1 MIFNLFFEKGSV
13 SGTMQV
19 NIQSNKQRTP
29 RRRCPKHQA
38 RRDASGIQ
46 RRLQPPRCATTAWE
60 GRRKSRSAAARQPY
74 HFFTLPAL
82 LRYGMLTCATPLAL
96 RFGPTFGCSIS
107 RLPQRSVLKIL
118 LIMSRLS
125 GFLKFAGEG
134 FDVRASDRRAEQA
147 GELGGIT
154 DELDLFAK
162 PFRHCPETDL

>member
-1 MIFNLFFEKGSV
+1 MPQD
-13 SGTMQV
+13 SGALRVDGGDYAAQV
-19 NIQSNKQRTP
+19 
-29 RRRCPKHQA
+29 
-38 RRDASGIQ
+38 
-46 RRLQPPRCATTAWE
+46 
-60 GRRKSRSAAARQPY
+60 GR
-74 HFFTLPAL
+74 FGETTLPFFHPSCSTS
-82 LRYGMLTCATPLAL
+82 LRHVDL
-96 RFGPTFGCSIS
+96 RHPFGAAPFGPTFGCSIS